1 MPLIVAAPDKFRGSL
16 TAGEASAAIGVAAE
30 AAGWDV
36 DEAPVAD
43 GGEGI
48 LDVVGGRLRRT
59 IVSGPLRER
68 VDAEWRLNGRTAVI
82 EMARAAGL
90 TLVGGPEANDPVA
103 ATTVG
108 VGELVNEAV
117 RQGARRVIVGL
128 GGSATTDGGEGAVAA
143 IERVGLPRSVEL
155 IAACDVTTT
164 FVDAARVFAAQKGAS
179 ATEVELLARRL
190 ERLAQM
196 YEERY
201 GIDVRDLPGSGAAGG
216 LGGGL
221 AAIGA
226 SLVPGFEVV
235 SDALELEE
243 RIASAD
249 LVVTGEGYLDE
260 QSFNGKAV
268 GGVVGLAGQAK
279 VPVLVIAGDVASGIE
294 VPRGVD
300 VVSLVDRYGRDRSFA
315 ETATCVAEVM
325 STHLGTVR
333 R

>member
-1 MPLIVAAPDKFRGSL
+1 MVAPDKFRGSL
-16 TAGEASAAIGVAAE
+16 TAGEASAAIARAAE

-48 LDVVGGRLRRT
+48 LDTVGGRLRRT

-82 EMARAAGL
+82 EMAKAAGL
-90 TLVGGPEANDPVA
+90 ALVGGPESNDPIA
-103 ATTVG
+103 ATTTG
-108 VGELVNEAV
+108 VGELVVEAV

-155 IAACDVTTT
+155 IAACDVNTT
-164 FVDAARVFAAQKGAS
+164 FIDAARVFAAQKGAT
-179 ATEVELLARRL
+179 AAEAALLVRRL

-196 YEERY
+196 YQERY
-201 GIDVRDLPGSGAAGG
+201 GVDVRDLPGSGAAGG

-226 SLVPGFEVV
+226 SLVPGFDVV
-235 SDALELEE
+235 ADALELEE
-243 RIASAD
+243 RVSSAD

-268 GGVVGLAGQAK
+268 GGVVGLAGQAG
-279 VPVLVIAGDVASGIE
+279 VPVVVIAGDVAPAVD
-294 VPRGVD
+294 VPDGVE
-300 VVSLVDRYGRDRSFA
+300 VVSLVDRFGRDRSFS
-315 ETATCVAEVM
+315 ETAACVAEVM
-325 STHLGTVR
+325 STHLESVR